1 MITVA
6 LTGGGTA
13 GHISPLLAVAEQL
26 GDSARCVVMGT
37 LGGREDELVPQSVP
51 IIHRIPKLPFPR
63 KINRAALVFP
73 LRWVKAFVAARRAL
87 NDARVDVVVGFGG
100 YTAAPA
106 YLAAWSLRIP
116 LVIHEANAIP
126 GLANRLGARLTRVV
140 GVCFP
145 GTPLPHARVVG
156 MPLRQQV
163 LTLDRQAVRTTA
175 RKHFGL
181 RPRTPVLLV
190 TGGSSGART
199 INETLDRV
207 AGDIVA
213 KGWQVLHLRGPGH
226 DAPETPPTGVV
237 HVAYTDRMD
246 LALAAADLV
255 ISRAG
260 ANTVA
265 ELGVVGL
272 PAIFVPY
279 HVGNGE
285 QERNAAFAVSAG
297 AALQVSTPEFTPQWV
312 HSVLLPLL
320 DDRERIAGMAVAMRA
335 TGRRDGAEIV
345 ARWALQVVSQRKD
358 DS

>member
-1 MITVA
+1 MITIA

-26 GDSARCVVMGT
+26 GGSARCVVIGT

-51 IIHRIPKLPFPR
+51 IIYRIPKLPFPR
-63 KINRAALVFP
+63 KINGAALAFP
-73 LRWVKAFVAARRAL
+73 LRWVKAFLAVRRAL
-87 NDARVDVVVGFGG
+87 KQAAVDVVVGFGG

-126 GLANRLGARLTRVV
+126 GLANRLGARLTHWV

-145 GTPLPHARVVG
+145 GTPLPHAEVVG
-156 MPLRQQV
+156 MPLRRQV
-163 LTLDRQAVRTTA
+163 LTLDRLALGTQA

-181 RPRTPVLLV
+181 RPGTPVLLV

-207 AGDIVA
+207 TGDIVA

-226 DAPETPPTGVV
+226 DAPDAPPTGVV
-237 HVAYTDRMD
+237 QVAYTNRMD

-285 QERNAAFAVSAG
+285 QEHNAAFAVSAG
-297 AALQVSTPEFTPQWV
+297 AALQVSTPEFTAEWV
-312 HSVLLPLL
+312 RSVLLPLL
-320 DDRERIAGMAVAMRA
+320 DDRERIASMAAAMEQTA
-335 TGRRDGAEIV
+335 NRDGAEIV
-345 ARWALQVVSQRKD
+345 ARWALQAGARRKD

>member
-1 MITVA
+1 MITIA

-26 GDSARCVVMGT
+26 SGSAHCVVIAT
-37 LGGREDELVPQSVP
+37 RGGREDELVPEHFP
-51 IIHRIPKLPFPR
+51 IVHRIPKLPFPR
-63 KINRAALVFP
+63 RVSLVALGFP
-73 LRWVKAFVAARRAL
+73 LRWLRAVVATRRVLKASAVDAL
-87 NDARVDVVVGFGG
+87 VGFGG

-116 LVIHEANAIP
+116 LVIHEANAIA
-126 GLANRLGARLTRVV
+126 GLANRLGARLTRRV

-145 GTPLPHARVVG
+145 GTPLPHASVVG
-156 MPLRQQV
+156 MPLREQV
-163 LTLDRQAVRTTA
+163 LGIDRLALRPQA

-190 TGGSSGART
+190 TGGSSGAKSL
-199 INETLDRV
+199 NETLDR
-207 AGDIVA
+207 ASRDIVA

-226 DAPETPPTGVV
+226 LAPEPAPTGVL
-237 HVAYTDRMD
+237 HVEYTERMD
-246 LALAAADLV
+246 FALAAADLV

-285 QERNAAFAVSAG
+285 QQRNAAVAVSAG
-297 AALQVSTPEFTPQWV
+297 AALQVNTAEFTPQWV
-312 HSVLLPLL
+312 HAVLLPLL
-320 DDRERIAGMAVAMRA
+320 DDRDRVAAMGQAMARTAN
-335 TGRRDGAEIV
+335 TDGAAIV
-345 ARWALQVVSQRKD
+345 ARWALEAARERGEY
-358 DS
+358 